1 MSKQFKLAVAFCAVI
16 AAPALA
22 QDTTAT
28 DVTADTVVATVNGV
42 EITLGHLIA
51 ARKTLPA
58 QYLQLPDDVLFNGIL
73 DQMIQQQALAEIG
86 EGEIDKRDELVIANE
101 RRAYLASSVLDDAAT
116 AAVTDETL
124 QKAYD
129 ARYALAEPTTEYN
142 AAHILVTTEEDAMAI
157 KEELDNGADF
167 TAIAKEKSTGPSGP
181 NGGELGWFGPGMMVK
196 PFEDAVIALEPGQ
209 ISGPVQ
215 TEFGWH
221 VIKLNE
227 TRIAEAPS
235 LDDVR
240 AELEN
245 EIAEAAVQAR
255 IREVTDAATVERATD
270 GIDPSVLKNE
280 ALIEE

>member
-1 MSKQFKLAVAFCAVI
+1 MSKQFKLAMAFCAVI

-28 DVTADTVVATVNGV
+28 DVTADTVVATVNGA

>member
-1 MSKQFKLAVAFCAVI
+1 MSKQFKLAMAFCAVI